1 MDGLKTE
8 EQALAWAA
16 TWHPSFHGT
25 AIVNKGFEFI
35 AVNPQFCKIVG
46 VTPAELLGKKFTDI
60 TPLSVRELDA
70 RNAQLVIEGKI
81 TSYLLPKSYEFLSG
95 VKADIVLLVV
105 GVYAPDGKFKF
116 FVSRIMEQTNLT
128 PKSQST
134 WFSAILSGLKELTRR
149 QWLLM
154 AGHLM
159 AWLVGAVG
167 VYFASKHL
175 PLQ

>member
-25 AIVNKGFEFI
+25 AIVNKSFEFI

-46 VTPAELLGKKFTDI
+46 VTPAELIGKKFTDI

-105 GVYAPDGKFKF
+105 GVYATDGKFKF
-116 FVSRIMEQTNLT
+116 FVSRIMEQTKVT
-128 PKSQST
+128 PKSQSM
-134 WFSAILSGLKELTRR
+134 WFSGTLSALRELTRK
-149 QWLLM
+149 QVLLV
-154 AGHLM
+154 AGHIM
-159 AWLVGAVG
+159 AWAMGALG
-167 VYFASKHL
+167 LYFATRYL
-175 PLQ
+175 PL